1 MVLGQ
6 YETLWFPTV
15 AISDFNWKAC
25 LFVNEEK
32 WEHDSPRYGWAGLVK
47 KKTVWEACK
56 CIEWTRSTD
65 EGGQG
70 KKEKEQERSQELGD
84 QEHQENQKGM

>member
-32 WEHDSPRYGWAGLVK
+32 
-47 KKTVWEACK
+47 
-56 CIEWTRSTD
+56 
-65 EGGQG
+65 
-70 KKEKEQERSQELGD
+70 
-84 QEHQENQKGM
+84 